1 MGQRQSS
8 QVMDKFS
15 TSGGVSDNTITREE
29 YPVEKQS
36 RNHLYDHQHASITS
50 NNGEHIDDNE
60 IPNLDPISDDEYDS
74 DSTIDKKYHNNI
86 KCTNVKSNPNNK
98 NANAN
103 AKANT
108 NVNNNSKPKQQGGRF
123 IKVLEGL
130 INPKLL
136 TPAIPEDAS
145 CHDSCDMDFVRR
157 HMALVNHRNKINS
170 RKKELK
176 QEYKKKRRK
185 AIASL
190 SDSVGSS
197 NSSCN
202 NHRKVGVYNIPPR
215 HPQQLKGDRR
225 KSNSMIES
233 NDGFS
238 IENSNTYKQCIVM
251 NKSSSTTK
259 HYRSK
264 NCIAGST
271 STNNRLHGRKQP
283 ERPDQAVDT
292 NILSQFEELKSMVE
306 AYQTER
312 QNNIQQHRHRNQQQ
326 HKQRYH
332 DKQQAK
338 VSSSYQRPPFL
349 VRKVQ
354 YEEHQYI

>member
-15 TSGGVSDNTITREE
+15 TSDGVSDNTITREE
-29 YPVEKQS
+29 YPV
-36 RNHLYDHQHASITS
+36 
-50 NNGEHIDDNE
+50 NGEHIDDNE

-74 DSTIDKKYHNNI
+74 DSTIDKKYHNNV
-86 KCTNVKSNPNNK
+86 KCTIVKSNPNNK
-98 NANAN
+98 NANAKVDTN
-103 AKANT
+103 A
-108 NVNNNSKPKQQGGRF
+108 NNSCKQQQQGGRF

-197 NSSCN
+197 N
-202 NHRKVGVYNIPPR
+202 RKVGVYNVPPR

-233 NDGFS
+233 NDEFS

-259 HYRSK
+259 HYRNK

-283 ERPDQAVDT
+283 ERPAQAAAAVDT

-306 AYQTER
+306 AYQTQR

-326 HKQRYH
+326 HQQRYH

-338 VSSSYQRPPFL
+338 VSSSYQRPPFSF
-349 VRKVQ
+349 RKVQ
-354 YEEHQYI
+354 YKEHQYI